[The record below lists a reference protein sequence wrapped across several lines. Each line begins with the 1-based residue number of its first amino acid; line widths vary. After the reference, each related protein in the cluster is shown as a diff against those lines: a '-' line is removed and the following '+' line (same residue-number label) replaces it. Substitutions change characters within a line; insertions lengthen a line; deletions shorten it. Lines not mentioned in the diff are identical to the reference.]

1 MHRRARVVDAGVLAL
16 EPGVVPLELDGVVE
30 ALAVHPGS
38 DDDLV
43 ATRGPLL
50 RVHGAERW
58 AVGPC
63 VLEDRVLVERT
74 GTVGRLPSTPQQCRD
89 LVLDDLGQHEG
100 GRPGLPVGAVIGLRS
115 AGEDL
120 VLDRLAGGVVHR
132 AVLRAREVCAR
143 KRPEEAEDLAGHA
156 TGEVPLVAVRRARG
170 KDDLERRV
178 RADRGGGED
187 LVDAELRA
195 PLEADLA
202 VRRGELGG
210 PVHQCHPVLGLTR
223 CEQLVHDRAA
233 PPGPVVSPVPR
244 TWTTAWM
251 YPRVTKKGDG
261 CCEETYGAWVNR
273 TGNGPDARSP
283 VARSAG

>member
-1 MHRRARVVDAGVLAL
+1 MLVSSMPVSS
-16 EPGVVPLELDGVVE
+16 PLSQVSYHSSWMELSRPWPCI
-30 ALAVHPGS
+30 PGS

-43 ATRGPLL
+43 AARRPLL

-58 AVGPC
+58 AVGPR

-89 LVLDDLGQHEG
+89 LVLDDLGQHAG
-100 GRPGLPVGAVIGLRS
+100 GRPGLPVGAVIGLGS
-115 AGEDL
+115 AGEDFG
-120 VLDRLAGGVVHR
+120 LDRLAGGVVHR
-132 AVLRAREVCAR
+132 AVLRAREGFAR

-156 TGEVPLVAVRRARG
+156 AGEVPLVAVRRARG

-210 PVHQCHPVLGLTR
+210 PVHERHPVLGLTR
-223 CEQLVHDRAA
+223 CEQLVHDGLAVRSRTCHPSRA
-233 PPGPVVSPVPR
+233 PGRPRGCTRGSRRRATVVAR
-244 TWTTAWM
+244 
-251 YPRVTKKGDG
+251 R
-261 CCEETYGAWVNR
+261 R
-273 TGNGPDARSP
+273 TGLGSTGPGTDPTRAR
-283 VARSAG
+283 RSRGRTG